1 MKQFEA
7 FCSYR
12 FYIYGFHV
20 EQEHGNCIFRKTGTD
35 SFLQDLSS
43 CIGVISTAGFSLIS
57 ECLHLK
63 KRMLLMPLKGQYEQ
77 QVNAMY
83 AERLGF
89 ATYAR
94 SLDTDSLRIFL
105 KDAEKEFSRD
115 DRILWP
121 NNERFFSNLDN
132 ALQTHGIRLNLKP
145 RMTHSSMSS

>member
-1 MKQFEA
+1 
-7 FCSYR
+7 
-12 FYIYGFHV
+12 
-20 EQEHGNCIFRKTGTD
+20 
-35 SFLQDLSS
+35 
-43 CIGVISTAGFSLIS
+43 
-57 ECLHLK
+57 
-63 KRMLLMPLKGQYEQ
+63 MPLKGQFEQ
-77 QVNAMY
+77 QVNAIY

-89 ATYAR
+89 ATNAR

-105 KDAEKEFSRD
+105 KDAEKEYSRD